1 MSQKKRIFKEAI
13 IMKDEEAEVS
23 SPPLHQTQ
31 PDTQETEGLEIR
43 VTLTADSQ
51 ENMKKRV
58 LVAVE
63 APGFSTF
70 SMWSDEGTSLG
81 GDDSAPPPLA
91 YFSAAIAF

>member
-1 MSQKKRIFKEAI
+1 MSQKKKVFKEAI
-13 IMKDEEAEVS
+13 VSKDEEAEVS
-23 SPPLHQTQ
+23 TPNLDQPP
-31 PDTQETEGLEIR
+31 PDAEETEGLEIR
-43 VTLTADSQ
+43 VTLTTESR
-51 ENMKKRV
+51 ENMQKRA

-70 SMWSDEGTSLG
+70 SMWCDEGMSLG